1 MQNVLRKRF
10 KPCIQHINRNKGLL
24 LEAVGADHD
33 NVAAEGHADD
43 VHRPDLR
50 TMEQSSQHDLGHDDG
65 ENAQNGERSNSADP
79 VIDEV
84 DRVADA
90 FDHFHFSLHLILELM
105 VRAALSGQART
116 I

>member
-1 MQNVLRKRF
+1 MQDVLRERLQ
-10 KPCIQHINRNKGLL
+10 PCIKHIDRNEGFF
-24 LEAVGADHD
+24 LEAVSTDHD
-33 NVAAEGHADD
+33 NIAAERHADD

>member
-50 TMEQSSQHDLGHDDG
+50 TVEQTAQHDFGNNDR
-65 ENAQNGERSNSADP
+65 ENAKNGEGSNPADP

-84 DRVADA
+84 DHIADA
-90 FDHFHFSLHLILELM
+90 FDHFHILHLIF
-105 VRAALSGQART
+105 
-116 I
+116 